1 MQCFFTTAKNTVR
14 IIRQVFPSLV
24 EAAKVL
30 FINPEC
36 YAFGDRMRAVLK
48 VLATGA
54 SVVVGVMVNELLVA
68 TPAGTIPVVG
78 EITSTFCGAFVTGIM
93 SCTLLYVLDR
103 NEKINKLVSWLNQLP
118 SLEREISFYREQAE
132 YFEAYAAQL
141 MKIDV
146 DGFKR
151 ELEKLRNL
159 ADEISDL
166 KSESDLKVKLV
177 QFYKDN
183 KMDFPWKGVFRRSL
197 REHSHHL
204 VYN

>member
-1 MQCFFTTAKNTVR
+1 
-14 IIRQVFPSLV
+14 
-24 EAAKVL
+24 
-30 FINPEC
+30 
-36 YAFGDRMRAVLK
+36 MRAVLK

-183 KMDFPWKGVFRRSL
+183 KMDFPWKGDFRRSL